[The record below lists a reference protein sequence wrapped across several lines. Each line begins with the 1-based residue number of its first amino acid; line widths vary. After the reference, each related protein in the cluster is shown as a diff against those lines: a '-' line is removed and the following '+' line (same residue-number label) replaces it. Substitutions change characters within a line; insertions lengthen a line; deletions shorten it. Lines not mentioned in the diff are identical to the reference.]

1 MAAMFWFMEKIS
13 RLANVIAVAAVT
25 FIMLLTV
32 SDVVLRYF
40 KHPIVGTFEMV
51 GMAGAIA
58 IGFGIPLNSWLRG
71 LVQVDFLVNVL
82 PTWGKNTVNIITRV
96 VSIALFGCIGVTL
109 IDFATALHKSGEVS
123 LTRQIPFYPIAYGL
137 GIVCF
142 VECLVL
148 VTDIFKIVEGRYE

>member
-1 MAAMFWFMEKIS
+1 MGALFWFTEKLS
-13 RLANVIAVAAVT
+13 RLTNAIALAAVT

-32 SDVVLRYF
+32 ADVVLRYF

-51 GMAGAIA
+51 GMAGALV

-71 LVQVDFLVNVL
+71 LVQVDFLVKMLPGWGQNAMNVL
-82 PTWGKNTVNIITRV
+82 TRV
-96 VSIALFGCIGVTL
+96 VSIALFVCIGLTL
-109 IDFATALHKSGEVS
+109 IDYATVLYKSGEVS

-148 VTDIFKIVEGRYE
+148 VTDIIKVFEGRYE